1 MFADL
6 ERQEVMAE
14 WEAVMARSPK
24 ARMLLRPDRDL
35 ASRISCDSGLGTSL
49 IAYRSAFPHDVQ

>member
-14 WEAVMARSPK
+14 WEVVMARSPK
-24 ARMLLRPDRDL
+24 ARMFNLYKVLTL
-35 ASRISCDSGLGTSL
+35 VHA
-49 IAYRSAFPHDVQ
+49 